1 MASSSSSFCSR
12 ILPIMIIII
21 IITIFILSASQNAH
35 ITTDSSLDAGILHK
49 FRALLG
55 SSIRRRMVEDENVS
69 PSPSPSPSLGND
81 EGLAPSPYSGPSSH
95 KAPAVAPTLPFHLH
109 AHHQPLHHPMAIVQ
123 PHIQEEDRNKKGKR
137 FRRAIV
143 AIVASAGAA
152 LVVSVMLLIWFYGKF
167 RKHQR
172 GTGGGGALSVHSKKW
187 RIRGKSKSK
196 HLTSHSS
203 GSQVNL
209 NPGIDFLY
217 QNPLLLGRG
226 TEQESIPECV
236 LVEETE
242 NGGENS
248 CAGSSSTREIVSVH
262 GDAEESVRYDSDEE
276 NPSCGEKI
284 IPIEC
289 HSSDDESFHSF
300 ADSHSSNS
308 NLRLSNA
315 SAGSLSEPYGSSPP
329 PVESLTSMVSNIP
342 EAKPAHSLS
351 HGLNLDTNLPQS
363 PSVERVEVALPKI
376 TSTFPNSSSERLS
389 SSLGSNHIEPGN
401 ALPQKP
407 LSGIPPPPC
416 PPPFLKGN
424 SSSNGSMKVPP
435 PPPPSQLP
443 QHTPLGKDGAPLPK
457 LKPLH
462 WDKVR
467 APPEQRMVWDKIRS
481 SSFELDEEMIESLF
495 GYNLRTMK
503 TDEMKSK
510 SPSPSNHVL
519 DHKRL
524 QNITI
529 LSKAL
534 NSTPEQVCNS
544 LMRGDGLGLQQLEA
558 LARMVPT
565 DEEQSKLKNYEGNI
579 NDLGSAERFVKTLL
593 RVPLAFERVEAMLF
607 RETFDDEVAH
617 LRNSFSMLEEAC
629 KELRSSRLFQKL
641 LEAVLKTGNRMN
653 IGTIR
658 GDARAF
664 KLDTLLKLSDVK
676 GTDNKTTLLHFV
688 VQEICR
694 TEGVRVSESIMG
706 QISQKSQT
714 KTIEQREENYRRM
727 GLDLV
732 SGLSTELYN
741 VKKTA
746 TIDLDVLATS
756 VSNLSSGISG
766 LTHLVEKR
774 LLPPDGGFVDSM
786 REFLREAETEVKG
799 VKEEEDR
806 VMEMVKGVTEY
817 FHGNVGRD
825 EANPLRI
832 FVVVRDFL
840 GMLDHV
846 CKELRSSK
854 VASCANPLAPFR

>member
-1 MASSSSSFCSR
+1 MASSSSSSQ
-12 ILPIMIIII
+12 ILPIIII
-21 IITIFILSASQNAH
+21 ILIINTAA
-35 ITTDSSLDAGILHK
+35 DASSLDEHTDVILHK

-55 SSIRRRMVEDENVS
+55 GLKSSIRRRMIQNENLAPA
-69 PSPSPSPSLGND
+69 PSPSPRSEN
-81 EGLAPSPYSGPSSH
+81 EALAPAP
-95 KAPAVAPTLPFHLH
+95 APAVAPKLPFHLH
-109 AHHQPLHHPMAIVQ
+109 SHHPIHHPMPILQ
-123 PHIQEEDRNKKGKR
+123 PRILEKDRNNKEGR
-137 FRRAIV
+137 YRRAIV
-143 AIVASAGAA
+143 GIIASAGAA
-152 LVVSVMLLIWFYGKF
+152 LLVSVILLIWFYGKF
-167 RKHQR
+167 RKHQ
-172 GTGGGGALSVHSKKW
+172 TGGRTLSVVHSKKW
-187 RIRGKSKSK
+187 RIRGKSK

-203 GSQVNL
+203 GSKVCL
-209 NPGIDFLY
+209 NPGLDFMY
-217 QNPLLLGRG
+217 QNSMLLGTD
-226 TEQESIPECV
+226 TEQESSPKYV
-236 LVEETE
+236 LGETE
-242 NGGENS
+242 NGGGNS
-248 CAGSSSTREIVSVH
+248 CAGSSSTREIASVH
-262 GDAEESVRYDSDEE
+262 GDAEQFPRYDSDEE
-276 NPSCGEKI
+276 NLSCGDKI

-300 ADSHSSNS
+300 ADSHSSNP
-308 NLRLSNA
+308 RLSNA
-315 SAGSLSEPYGSSPP
+315 SAGSLSQPSGWSSP
-329 PVESLTSMVSNIP
+329 PVESMSSMVLNIP
-342 EAKPAHSLS
+342 
-351 HGLNLDTNLPQS
+351 DTNLPQS
-363 PSVERVEVALPKI
+363 PSSESMEAALPKI
-376 TSTFPNSSSERLS
+376 TSTFPNLSSPRSPS
-389 SSLGSNHIEPGN
+389 SSLGSNNIEPGN
-401 ALPQKP
+401 AFLPAPQKP
-407 LSGIPPPPC
+407 PTAIPPPPCPPLSEIPPPPSGIPPPPC

-424 SSSNGSMKVPP
+424 ISSNGLTKGPP

-443 QHTPLGKDGAPLPK
+443 QQTPLGKDGAPLPK

-495 GYNLRTMK
+495 GYNLRGGMK
-503 TDEMKSK
+503 TDETKSK

-524 QNITI
+524 QNTTI
-529 LSKAL
+529 LLKAL
-534 NSTPEQVCNS
+534 NSTPDQVCDS
-544 LMRGDGLGLQQLEA
+544 LTRGDGLGLQQLEA

-565 DEEQSKLKNYEGNI
+565 DEEQSKLKNYKGNI
-579 NDLGSAERFVKTLL
+579 NELGSAERFVRTLL
-593 RVPLAFERVEAMLF
+593 TVPLAFQRVEAMLF
-607 RETFDDEVAH
+607 RETFDDEVVH

-664 KLDTLLKLSDVK
+664 KLDSLLKLSDVK

-706 QISQKSQT
+706 KINQKSQT
-714 KTIEQREENYRRM
+714 KTLEQREENYRRM

-756 VSNLSSGISG
+756 VSNLSNGISK
-766 LTHLVEKR
+766 LNHLVEKR
-774 LLPPDGGFVDSM
+774 VPECGFVDSM
-786 REFLREAETEVKG
+786 REFLRDAEISVKE

-817 FHGNVGRD
+817 FHGNVAKD

-854 VASCANPLAPFR
+854 IASCTNPLAPFR